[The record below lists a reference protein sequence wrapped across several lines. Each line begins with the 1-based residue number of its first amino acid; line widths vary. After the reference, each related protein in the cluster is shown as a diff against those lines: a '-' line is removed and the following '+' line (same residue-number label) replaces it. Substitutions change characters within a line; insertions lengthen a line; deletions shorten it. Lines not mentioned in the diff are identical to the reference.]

1 VLRKR
6 RGLVVLF
13 QEEMSAEWQSSK
25 PPPHLLTSGSKMLPL
40 RIMSLPVKLS
50 DSLVIEARMV
60 AAVMERSIAG
70 QVEFWAG
77 LGRSIE
83 PLLSGDRAVYIKCM
97 GKQRS
102 LTEAIFSVDSDSGR
116 ERLRAYLDARP
127 FPHFEACPDR
137 AGFLVK
143 IDEDGTRTRG
153 RFVNRAFV
161 ADTESSAS

>member
-1 VLRKR
+1 
-6 RGLVVLF
+6 
-13 QEEMSAEWQSSK
+13 
-25 PPPHLLTSGSKMLPL
+25 MLPSSA
-40 RIMSLPVKLS
+40 MSLPVKLS
-50 DSLVIEARMV
+50 DSLVIEARTV

-83 PLLSGDRAVYIKCM
+83 PLLSGDRAIYIKRM

-102 LTEAIFSVDSDSGR
+102 LTEAISSVDSDSGR
-116 ERLRAYLDARP
+116 ERLRAYLDTRP

-161 ADTESSAS
+161 ADNESSAS